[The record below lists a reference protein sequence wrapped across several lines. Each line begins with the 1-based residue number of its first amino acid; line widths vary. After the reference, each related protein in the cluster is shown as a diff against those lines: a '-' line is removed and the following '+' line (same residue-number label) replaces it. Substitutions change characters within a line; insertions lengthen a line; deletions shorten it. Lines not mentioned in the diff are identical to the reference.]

1 MNDRFI
7 LVGGGQLNGSVS
19 ISGAKNSVLAL
30 MAAASLGSEDVYLT
44 NIPMNNDVLMMAEIL
59 NSLGVKVEV
68 ETHSLII
75 NGRGINSYKPPYEIV
90 RKIRASVY
98 AAGLLLGRLGQA
110 EVALPGGDEIGSRPV
125 DLHMRGFQ
133 TLGAEVSVEHGLMIC
148 RSNGLKGGNYYI
160 NRASVGTTINMMLA
174 AAMAEGV
181 TILENPAKEPEIV
194 DTAIL
199 LNSMGAKIRGAGT
212 DTIRIDGVSVLHGCE
227 HTPIPDRI
235 EAGTFLI
242 ATAAVGGEVQINNVL
257 IEHLRIP
264 IAKLREAGAEIIEG
278 DTDMV
283 IKSHSR
289 MKAVDVD
296 TAVFPGFATDL
307 QAPFGVLLSQAEG
320 AGIIR
325 ETIFDNRFRYI
336 DELRRM
342 GAEVKV
348 ERDTAIFKGVER
360 LSGAPVEATDIR
372 AGVALVIA
380 GLMAEGITEVSGIYH
395 IDRGYEHFEE
405 KLTSLGANIKRCS
418 MEQELTQDNIL

>member
-1 MNDRFI
+1 MGDK
-7 LVGGGQLNGSVS
+7 LVLTGGNKLRGTVEVSGS
-19 ISGAKNSVLAL
+19 KNSILAL
-30 MAAASLGSEDVYLT
+30 MSAATLGKEDVCLS
-44 NIPMNNDVLMMAEIL
+44 NIPSNSDVYTMAEIL
-59 NSLGVKVEV
+59 RSTGVQVRFGEGCV
-68 ETHSLII
+68 YI
-75 NGRGINSYKPPYEIV
+75 NGKDIVDHKPPYELV

-98 AAGLLLGRLGQA
+98 TAGLLLGRLGQA

-133 TLGAEVSVEHGLMIC
+133 TLGAEVTVEHGFMIC
-148 RSNGLKGGNYYI
+148 KASRLTGANYYI
-160 NRASVGTTINMMLA
+160 NKCSVGTTINMLLA
-174 AAMAEGV
+174 SVLADGV
-181 TILENPAKEPEIV
+181 TILENAAKEPEIV

-212 DTIRIDGVSVLHGCE
+212 DTIRIEGVRELHGCE
-227 HTPIPDRI
+227 HSPIPDRI

-242 ATAAVGGEVQINNVL
+242 ATAAAGGEVLVTNVL
-257 IEHLRIP
+257 SEHLRIP

-278 DTDMV
+278 DTD
-283 IKSHSR
+283 ILIRANRR

-325 ETIFDNRFRYI
+325 ETIFDNRFRYV

-342 GAEVKV
+342 GAEIKV
-348 ERDTAIFKGVER
+348 ERDTAIFRGVDR

-372 AGVALVIA
+372 AGVAMVIA
-380 GLMAEGITEVSGIYH
+380 GLVAEGITEVSGVYH
-395 IDRGYEHFEE
+395 IDRGYERFDE
-405 KLTSLGANIKRCS
+405 KLRNLGADIRRC
-418 MEQELTQDNIL
+418 